1 MAMVERVLPGLRM
14 LAVAVGSLG
23 GLSAGAYGL
32 LNTQSKRARTVIGVP
47 KDRPFL
53 ADGVYLPDGTGPV
66 ARGAALPFAV
76 FGDSS
81 AAGLGAESADRLPGV
96 RLARGLAEEL
106 GEPVRLVTHA
116 VVGSRTTHLA
126 AQVDAAL
133 TDPPAVALVLVG
145 GNDVTARLGIAESA
159 ALLARQVDRLLAA
172 GVAVVVGTCPDLG
185 AIRPIPQPLREVARR
200 YSLALARAQARAL
213 TGSGAVVVP
222 MAALLTRHFV
232 DRHAELFSPDRFH
245 PNGAGYGLAADMLL
259 APLCAAAGLW
269 EGRRS

>member
-1 MAMVERVLPGLRM
+1 MAERVVPGLRM

-32 LNTQSKRARTVIGVP
+32 LTTQSKRARTVIGMP
-47 KDRPFL
+47 RDRPFA

-66 ARGAALPFAV
+66 ARGEALTFAV

-96 RLARGLAEEL
+96 LLARGLAEEL
-106 GEPVRLVTHA
+106 GRPVRLVTHA
-116 VVGSRTTHLA
+116 VSGSRTAHLA
-126 AQVDAAL
+126 GQVDAAL
-133 TDPPAVALVLVG
+133 TDPPDVALVLVG
-145 GNDVTARLGIAESA
+145 GNDVTARLSIAASA
-159 ALLARQVDRLLAA
+159 ALLAAQVDRLVAA
-172 GVAVVVGTCPDLG
+172 GVSVLVGTCPDLG
-185 AIRPIPQPLREVARR
+185 AIRPIPQPLRQVARR

-213 TGSGAVVVP
+213 AGSGALVVP

-232 DRHAELFSPDRFH
+232 ERHGELFSQDRFH
-245 PNGAGYGLAADMLL
+245 PNGAGYALAADVLL

-269 EGRRS
+269 QGRTG